1 MLAFAYIHAY
11 IHTYTRACVPRTL
24 FPMIFFRPPPV
35 CVPRVFVL
43 FPSLFFSLNFLVAMR
58 TVAMQE
64 NDVSSST
71 RVRGCLPVVFKST
84 LGTQQLQLKKKKGV
98 ALRATL
104 LIGFSDVGDL
114 ASFCEQRLLNSF
126 FFFFCVCVCIGER
139 SFSSFYSSHLPFYF
153 SLFLLLSVFPF
164 SLGSAATFTPPLPS
178 SCPCAVFSAAQRSC
192 TA

>member
-1 MLAFAYIHAY
+1 MRGKRREGEGEGGGRIEAMALASVCIHTY

-84 LGTQQLQLKKKKGV
+84 LGTQQLQLKKKKESLY
-98 ALRATL
+98 ARRCSLAFLTL
-104 LIGFSDVGDL
+104 AI
-114 ASFCEQRLLNSF
+114 
-126 FFFFCVCVCIGER
+126 
-139 SFSSFYSSHLPFYF
+139 
-153 SLFLLLSVFPF
+153 
-164 SLGSAATFTPPLPS
+164 
-178 SCPCAVFSAAQRSC
+178 
-192 TA
+192 